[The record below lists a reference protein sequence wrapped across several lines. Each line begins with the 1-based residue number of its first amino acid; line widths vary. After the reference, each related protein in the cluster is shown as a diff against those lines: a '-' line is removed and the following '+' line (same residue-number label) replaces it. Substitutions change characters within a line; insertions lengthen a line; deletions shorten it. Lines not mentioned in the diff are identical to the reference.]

1 MEKVSAL
8 SCFRTQYNYYRYTVI
23 YEPFASKVINGKY
36 ENDEHAKKVGDDLL
50 SVEENAVEVWV
61 ARYTRLDTCGTY
73 YLIHKSHL

>member
-1 MEKVSAL
+1 MEKGSAL

-23 YEPFASKVINGKY
+23 YEPFATKVINGKY
-36 ENDEHAKKVGDDLL
+36 ESDEHAKKVGDDLL

-61 ARYTRLDTCGTY
+61 ARYARLDTCGSY